1 VLTHEAQEKNM
12 QEALQEINRLPTT
25 VNKTVLI
32 RIEDPSDL
40 GG

>member
-1 VLTHEAQEKNM
+1 M
-12 QEALQEINRLPTT
+12 QEALQEIDRLPII
-25 VNKTVLI
+25 VKKTVLI